1 MLMKDESVIANY
13 GYFEEVEKPIDYKYY
28 FFLFKKNFYIVVTFF
43 IICVTLAGMYSS
55 KLPTQYQ
62 AMTQVLIERPP
73 TPWKEASS
81 SGPEAG
87 APASWPLD
95 YYNTQMEIMR
105 SPAVLR
111 QVEEELQ
118 LSNYFGVDNP
128 DLAVAK
134 IRNTIFVQRVAESR
148 LFNISARAPE
158 AAMSAKMAN
167 AVARAYIRKNFEN
180 ALYYSKEILT
190 WLPQKGQEGET
201 ISIEDPFGGVR
212 QISRE
217 ELVESLPSIRTD
229 PTLRTLREK
238 KNAQE
243 AELEALLKQ
252 YREKHP
258 LVVKARANLK
268 FIEESIESE
277 KMRIIEG
284 LKNQAEGRHQVGYA
298 RIIEE
303 AKVPKYPLPVDRAKI
318 IFLVGLA
325 ELLVSFIL
333 IVLID
338 YFDDTIRTVEDFER
352 RGLLLPFLGPIPL
365 VKKKNREM
373 DKQSLPGHYSK
384 SPEIAEAFR
393 YLRVAINFSGSP
405 EALKI
410 LVFSSC
416 LPHEG
421 KSFLSHNIAISLA
434 LDGNRT
440 ILIDADLRRP
450 VLHQAFQIENT
461 AGLSNYLTSKVE
473 FQSIVKESFV
483 ENLFLV
489 VSGPMSPNPGEILGS
504 DRMKQFLEEVRNK
517 YDRVIIDCPPLTG
530 LGDGYVVGSQIGQL
544 ILVVAAGKTP
554 ADLIKHIQ
562 KQLEKARVKI
572 MGTVLN
578 MVDLE
583 KERYSGYSKHY
594 YSTYTR
600 YYKQD

>member
-1 MLMKDESVIANY
+1 MKDERVIASY
-13 GYFEEVEKPIDYKYY
+13 GYVEDVEKPIDYKYY
-28 FFLFKKNFYIVVTFF
+28 FFLFKKNFYIVFTFF
-43 IICVTLAGMYSS
+43 IICVTLAGMYVS

-62 AMTQVLIERPP
+62 AITQVLIERPP
-73 TPWKEASS
+73 APWKEDSP
-81 SGPEAG
+81 SGPESAAG
-87 APASWPLD
+87 SWPLD
-95 YYNTQMEIMR
+95 YYSTQMEIMR

-128 DLAVAK
+128 DLAVVK
-134 IRNTIFVQRVAESR
+134 IREMVFIQRVAESR
-148 LFNISARAPE
+148 LFNIFARFPE
-158 AAMSAKMAN
+158 AQMAAKAAN

-180 ALYYSKEILT
+180 ALYYSKEILG
-190 WLPQKGQEGET
+190 WLPQKGREEEMVT
-201 ISIEDPFGGVR
+201 IEDPFGGMR
-212 QISRE
+212 QISRH

-229 PTLRTLREK
+229 PTLRSLREK
-238 KNAQE
+238 KSAQE
-243 AELEALLKQ
+243 AELAALLKQ

-258 LVVKARANLK
+258 LLVKARANLK
-268 FIEESIESE
+268 FLEESIEAE

-284 LKNQAEGRHQVGYA
+284 LKTQAEGRHQAGYA

-303 AKVPKYPLPVDRAKI
+303 GKIPKAPLPVDRGRI
-318 IFLVGLA
+318 IFLVGLGD
-325 ELLVSFIL
+325 LLVSFIL

-352 RGLLLPFLGPIPL
+352 RGLILPFLGPIPL
-365 VKKKNREM
+365 VKKKNWEI
-373 DKQSLPGHYSK
+373 DKENISGYYGKNPD
-384 SPEIAEAFR
+384 IAEAFR

-421 KSFLSHNIAISLA
+421 KSFTSHNIAISLA

-440 ILIDADLRRP
+440 LLIDADLRRP
-450 VLHQAFQIENT
+450 ILHQTFQVENSS
-461 AGLSNYLTSKVE
+461 GLSNYLTSKVE
-473 FQSIVKESFV
+473 FQSVIRESFV
-483 ENLFLV
+483 DNLFLV

-504 DRMKQFLEEVRNK
+504 DRMKQFLEEARDSF
-517 YDRVIIDCPPLTG
+517 DRIIIDCPPLTG
-530 LGDGYVVGSQIGQL
+530 IGDGYVVGSLIGQL

-554 ADLIKHIQ
+554 ADLIKHTQ
-562 KQLEKARVKI
+562 KQLEKAHVKV
-572 MGTVLN
+572 MGSVLN